1 MKMTRTNAPKKLTL
15 RRLATFT
22 AAIGMLVASS
32 GVALM
37 VAASPANAATK
48 VGICHATSSD
58 TTPYTYI
65 SVDDDSVK
73 YEAHLAHRNSPNKTW
88 KNAGSFNG
96 VPHAAGAA
104 KPDLING
111 LDGVIDS
118 ADDCEADV
126 VVLEAVADVDFFDA
140 NCANPTRASYET
152 DGLNVTFSVFS
163 GAATPGSAIVV
174 RATATNGATFEGGGT
189 TQDFPH
195 NFPAAVDPNAPPCV
209 VVNPPDLAVAT
220 VNFVDPTCANL
231 NDASYTTDGENVDF
245 SVKSGSDEPGEE
257 IVITATA
264 TGNATFE
271 GGDTTKDFPH
281 TFGDAVDLN
290 AEPCVDV
297 EPPIVVPPVVNPPIG
312 IPTVVHSGIV
322 STEDFRGQQGLVL
335 LATGMALMV
344 LAGGL
349 GLGAARRAR
358 I

>member
-37 VAASPANAATK
+37 VTASPANAATK

-58 TTPYTYI
+58 SNPYVYI

-73 YEAHLAHRNSPNKTW
+73 YQAHLAHRNTPNKTW
-88 KNAGSFNG
+88 KNAGTFNG
-96 VPHAAGAA
+96 IPHAAGAPKA
-104 KPDLING
+104 DLING

-118 ADDCEADV
+118 ADDCDADV
-126 VVLEAVADVDFFDA
+126 VVLEAVADVEFLDA
-140 NCANPTRASYET
+140 TCAFPTRAEYDTTGS
-152 DGLNVTFSVFS
+152 NVTFSILS

-195 NFPAAVDPNAPPCV
+195 NFPAEVDPNAPPCV
-209 VVNPPDLAVAT
+209 IVNPPDLAVAT

-231 NDASYTTDGENVDF
+231 NDASYTTDGDNVDF

-264 TGNATFE
+264 TGNATFA
-271 GGDTTKDFPH
+271 GGDTEKDFTH
-281 TFGDAVDLN
+281 TFGDEVNLN

-297 EPPIVVPPVVNPPIG
+297 EPPIVVPPVG

-322 STEDFRGQQGLVL
+322 STEDFRGEQGLVL
-335 LATGMALMV
+335 FATGMALMV